1 MLSSTFYL
9 EHILLA
15 HIIQS
20 STQCISWLKLIH
32 TRFLELV
39 LSFID
44 KGRLILEGTWD
55 PFLFCTPIS
64 ADFHGELW
72 FLNPLYKKTRHKTN
86 HLFGALQ
93 QN

>member
-20 STQCISWLKLIH
+20 RTQCISWHKLIH

-39 LSFID
+39 LSFIV
-44 KGRLILEGTWD
+44 KGRLILEGSWH

-64 ADFHGELW
+64 DDFHGELW
-72 FLNPLYKKTRHKTN
+72 FLNPLY
-86 HLFGALQ
+86 
-93 QN
+93 